1 MEHPTLR
8 PAVPADEPFLW
19 AMLFEASHFGESGA
33 TSPADLHSVPE
44 LAHYVENWGTTGDLG
59 IIGSIDN
66 KPQGAAWLRLLTG
79 NNAGYGYINDTTP
92 ELAIATA
99 PEARGTGLGT
109 AMLTRLIHNAHPI
122 HPAISLSVRDTNP
135 ARRLY
140 ERLGFADVSGS
151 AMINRVGTTSR
162 TMLLRWR

>member
-1 MEHPTLR
+1 
-8 PAVPADEPFLW
+8 
-19 AMLFEASHFGESGA
+19 MLFEASHFGESGA

-44 LAHYVENWGTTGDLG
+44 LAHYVENWGTTGGLG

-109 AMLTRLIHNAHPI
+109 AMLTRLIHNAHSI
-122 HPAISLSVRDTNP
+122 YPAISLSVRDTNP

-140 ERLGFADVSGS
+140 ERLGFVEVPDS

>member
-1 MEHPTLR
+1 MEHITLR

-19 AMLFEASHFGESGA
+19 TMLFEASHFGESGA
-33 TSPADLHSVPE
+33 TSPDELRSVPG

-59 IIGSIDN
+59 VIGSIDN
-66 KPQGAAWLRLLTG
+66 KPLGAAWVRLLTG
-79 NNAGYGYINDTTP
+79 ANAGYGYINDTTP

-109 AMLTRLIHNAHPI
+109 TMLTRLIDNAHPI
-122 HPAISLSVRDTNP
+122 HPGITLSVRDSNP

-140 ERLGFADVSGS
+140 ERLGFVEVPGS
-151 AMINRVGTTSR
+151 ATINRVGTTSR
-162 TMLLRWR
+162 TMVLRWN